1 MGRGGLGTLIVVS
14 FVVGVAWGLSWAV
27 LAPYLR
33 LLGYSGSEYGLL
45 GGSAVFASTFSTL
58 AAGVLSDLVGA
69 RRVIQ
74 AGLLVSAVAAYLI
87 SLGGWWFLV
96 AGFLLN
102 GVGGGLFWVS
112 RTAYAARIS
121 SSSRLHYSLSF
132 LAAAN
137 VVGGAVGSFAG
148 WAPVAASRLT
158 GAGLAETYSWS
169 IRVAGLLVLVSA
181 VAAGSLRLEGGLERA
196 RPSFRGLGRTFY
208 ALAGIEVIV
217 GFGAAMAIH
226 NIDYYFAAKYG
237 VTSGELGSVL
247 GLEQLAMGLLMLKMP
262 SLADRAGGPVKLY
275 LALAYPSVPL
285 LVAITLTNSY
295 PVAAALYIART
306 IMMNVANP
314 LLQAFTLNLVPRERQ
329 GMASSLLSLSW
340 TLPGG
345 LGRAVGGYLL
355 DVDLELPLRLTA
367 TIYTFSLAG
376 IAYVAS
382 RARPSGLG
390 AARLEGLGGQG
401 QEAGSGAAE

>member
-1 MGRGGLGTLIVVS
+1 MGRGGLGTLIAIS
-14 FVVGVAWGLSWAV
+14 FVAGAAWGLSWAV

-33 LLGYSGSEYGLL
+33 LLGYSGLEYGLL
-45 GGSAVFASTFSTL
+45 GGFSVFTSTFATL
-58 AAGVLSDLVGA
+58 AAGVLSDFMGA

-74 AGLLVSAVAAYLI
+74 AGLLVSALAAYLI
-87 SLGGWWFLV
+87 SMGGWWFLV

-112 RTAYAARIS
+112 RTAYAAKIS

-137 VVGGAVGSFAG
+137 VLGGAVGSFLG
-148 WAPVAASRLT
+148 WAPVTVARLA
-158 GAGLAETYSWS
+158 GIGLAPLYSWS
-169 IRVAGLLVLVSA
+169 IRVAGLLVLASA
-181 VAAGSLRLEGGLERA
+181 VMASGLRFEGGVERV

-208 ALAGIEVIV
+208 ALASIEVVI

-262 SLADRAGGPVKLY
+262 SLADRTGGPVKLY
-275 LALAYPSVPL
+275 LALAYPSIPL
-285 LVAITLTNSY
+285 LVAITFTDSY
-295 PVAAALYIART
+295 LLASALYIART

-345 LGRAVGGYLL
+345 FGRAVGGYLL
-355 DVDLELPLRLTA
+355 DIDLELPLRLTA
-367 TIYTFSLAG
+367 LIYTASLTG
-376 IAYVAS
+376 IAYVAA
-382 RARPSGLG
+382 RAP
-390 AARLEGLGGQG
+390 AEGSESASSGQG
-401 QEAGSGAAE
+401 PGS